1 MPALASFHR
10 RRKTA
15 KPIKKPDQE
24 DVWRRSLYVL
34 GLETIA
40 QHPSSSHIPTI
51 AMATPTRAQSETGP
65 LTGSSQGPTP
75 PKQPLSFLDLP
86 SETQKEIFS
95 HVGTPLSFLQLF
107 RWAKAA
113 SAHWTFDTGLTK
125 QIYRSFYIIFP
136 DEDDPSND
144 SPFDSLAGGFETFAT
159 SEYNYAQYLKEL
171 ILETQSAGEKGERT
185 YRHYHYD
192 VSCGKFM
199 NTLLLLTLR
208 KAVALETFRWDIRVE
223 LSRPV
228 FKALHQIAA
237 IQNLHLRMQAG
248 PSMYQ
253 PLPPLPTSLLPPV
266 SDGGESSSS
275 ALPLLPE
282 VVPVPSGGVNSL
294 KFGNKIAKMCQKP
307 PYSKVETRASPPT
320 LSGFKKLK
328 RLTVLD
334 MDTLEYVDELRDC
347 LRGSPGLST
356 LALSFSEAMVA
367 RSRKP
372 QSPPETASDDDSD
385 QEDELFGQ
393 PILPSGPSLTNPAPG
408 AADPNAPTKIQK
420 AVEEKERQQGAL
432 GRILGVENIAS
443 KPKPKVEKQKPE
455 EDPKRRFI
463 RNLAPVAAKLMSYLK
478 PGSDI
483 TEEGQNT
490 LQMIEKAARLY
501 LDAENVKLE
510 EREAV
515 PAPNVESGAAKVKP
529 SSSSTDSGASHGAAF
544 SESPGLFREPGKTK
558 TSVDDLE
565 TSNPD
570 DIDVDEPEGTEL
582 AIEFET
588 TANEGLCEESNF
600 DPLMPREAEAVTQEP
615 ANVPEPDTL
624 TGSEYDELQQKVRE
638 ISDEVPAIGRTLQA
652 MLDMRAELKK
662 RSESLHNDLT
672 SLKSGS
678 EVETT
683 GIKNAEGLNAE
694 LDEITRKVDGIS
706 SRVQEAYTSIRQNLS
721 TDRLKALDQEMSEYV
736 RGTRGLTLE
745 SLSIYLIPMK
755 ASFLS
760 RGIDLNVLQS
770 ITLLNVGSQTPF
782 WNLMAKEN
790 KLLPLPLHKVHTD
803 HVTVPLLSCLSQL
816 NNLTELIL
824 MERVAKDR
832 GEGTSAKTTVTIE
845 HIRKSV
851 LRKHATTLRVL
862 VVRNDTL
869 SLEWDF
875 NIKTMMLLCQ
885 RAKKLEELACSFG
898 TSTMHTLLQYMPSL
912 SSLRVLH
919 TIMLHTDDNCTWVM
933 REFRKFT
940 VDAIAHNPDM
950 KLEYLALDRSVDR
963 LVRRMP
969 LRKLASE
976 KAKELDWT
984 SAKALAQL
992 VMGSSAGG
1000 WGDESK
1006 YDFPDSEDDE
1016 DGIVKTGL
1024 RVETID
1030 GFRISDVVGI
1040 RIFEPSVLTGK
1051 L

>member
-1 MPALASFHR
+1 MPALSSFHR

-15 KPIKKPDQE
+15 KPIKKPDHE

-51 AMATPTRAQSETGP
+51 EMATPTTAQSVTGP
-65 LTGSSQGPTP
+65 LTGSSKSPTP
-75 PKQPLSFLDLP
+75 PKRSLNFLDLP
-86 SETQKEIFS
+86 SETQKGIFS
-95 HVGTPLSFLQLF
+95 YASPQDLFTLSLVSKHF
-107 RWAKAA
+107 RDLAA
-113 SAHWTFDTGLTK
+113 E

-144 SPFDSLAGGFETFAT
+144 SPFDSLAGGLETFAT

-171 ILETQSAGEKGERT
+171 ILETQSAGDKGERT

-253 PLPPLPTSLLPPV
+253 PLPPLPTSLLPPM
-266 SDGGESSSS
+266 SDDGESSSS
-275 ALPLLPE
+275 SLPPLPE
-282 VVPVPSGGVNSL
+282 IIPVPTGGGVNSI
-294 KFGNKIAKMCQKP
+294 KVGKKIAKMCQKP
-307 PYSKVETRASPPT
+307 PNSKVEPRALPPT

-328 RLTVLD
+328 GLTVLD
-334 MDTLEYVDELRDC
+334 MDTLEYIDELRDC
-347 LRGSPGLST
+347 LRGSPALNT

-372 QSPPETASDDDSD
+372 QSQPETASDDDSD

-393 PILPSGPSLTNPAPG
+393 PILPSGPSLTNPAHG
-408 AADPNAPTKIQK
+408 AADKNFPTKIQK
-420 AVEEKERQQGAL
+420 AIEEKEKQQAAL
-432 GRILGVENIAS
+432 GRILGVENIAP
-443 KPKPKVEKQKPE
+443 KPKPEVEKPKPE

-463 RNLAPVAAKLMSYLK
+463 RSLAPVAAKLMSYLK

-483 TEEGQNT
+483 SEEGQNT
-490 LQMIEKAARLY
+490 LKMIEKAARLY
-501 LDAENVKLE
+501 LDGESVKLE

-515 PAPNVESGAAKVKP
+515 QASSVESGAAKVNP
-529 SSSSTDSGASHGAAF
+529 GSSSTDSEASRGAAF
-544 SESPGLFREPGKTK
+544 SGSSSLFDEPGKTK

-582 AIEFET
+582 VIEFET
-588 TANEGLCEESNF
+588 SANDGVSEESNF
-600 DPLMPREAEAVTQEP
+600 DDPLMPKEAGAVAQEP
-615 ANVPEPDTL
+615 VNAPQPDTL
-624 TGSEYDELQQKVRE
+624 TGNECDELQQKVRE
-638 ISDEVPAIGRTLQA
+638 ICDEAPAIGKTLQG
-652 MLDMRAELKK
+652 MLDMRAELTK
-662 RSESLHNDLT
+662 RSESLRNDLT
-672 SLKSGS
+672 SLKSGT
-678 EVETT
+678 EVETDIT
-683 GIKNAEGLNAE
+683 NAEGLQAE
-694 LDEITRKVDGIS
+694 LDDITQKVDGIS
-706 SRVQEAYTSIRQNLS
+706 SRVQEAYISIRQNLS
-721 TDRLKALDQEMSEYV
+721 TDRMKALDQEMSEYV

-745 SLSIYLIPMK
+745 SLSIYLIPIK

-824 MERVAKDR
+824 MERAAKDR

-851 LRKHATTLRVL
+851 LRKHAATLRVL
-862 VVRNDTL
+862 VVRNDTI

-885 RAKKLEELACSFG
+885 RAKKLEELACSLG
-898 TSTMHTLLQYMPSL
+898 TSTMHTLLQYMPGL
-912 SSLRVLH
+912 ASLRALH

-933 REFRKFT
+933 REFRRFT
-940 VDAIAHNPDM
+940 VDAITHNPDM
-950 KLEYLALDRSVDR
+950 KLEYIALDRSVDR

-969 LRKLASE
+969 LRKPASE

-992 VMGSSAGG
+992 VMGSTAGG

-1016 DGIVKTGL
+1016 DGVVKSGL
-1024 RVETID
+1024 LVETID
-1030 GFRISDVVGI
+1030 GFRISDIVGF